1 MWFAS
6 DLVQG
11 EHNGKVQRSGALQ
24 RASCPWGAEGISG
37 SFRRFSV
44 QFWAVHSPE
53 VPFVLGRHAG
63 FAVVMKKENSYQIE
77 AKAVFNAA
85 ISALSRGSKW
95 LRALQLAKVM
105 PGQGI
110 EPGIVTSNALC
121 SACGRQSAW
130 IKATSLLQ
138 EALRLNLKLGAV
150 FLGTS
155 AAFLER
161 GKQWTLCL
169 NLLLS
174 FCTRDVALEPITCN
188 SAFSSCEKSGQWPAA
203 LSLMTST
210 CHIRILLDVISWSA
224 AISACEKA
232 EQWLQ
237 ALSLFRIVQA
247 CSSPNSFTH
256 SAILSSCEKAS
267 RWQQAS
273 QLLHVQKFSL
283 GRFETLHC
291 NSVLSS
297 CRTCSSW
304 RVALVFLQDLSNL
317 SGLRVNSI
325 SFNSVLRSLLADEGL
340 NRWQDG
346 QLLMQRLLARGMQV
360 TIITGNTLM
369 SLYDKARQWSHAQDL
384 LAHKLSL
391 YGLLVDIMT
400 YNGALSAFEK
410 GSQWPRAQWQL
421 TCMLK
426 YGPQPQIVTLG
437 GSIAALG
444 AAQLWEHSLLRFGS
458 MGEFRLKANSVAFGA
473 VLNACDRGQ
482 SWKAALA
489 LVLAASRDR
498 AELGAVE
505 FNSAITACSSSH
517 VTDHALACAREM
529 LLRRVMPDQVTCN
542 ALLALYG
549 RAGMWNEAICLLR
562 KTPVPG
568 LTSPPLAP
576 DVLSYSAAL
585 AACAKGCR
593 PYEAEGLLTTAKS
606 SRIALDLQAISNAVS
621 SFRQASLW
629 QQALGLALAMDSM
642 DAVLLELASGAAEVG
657 GCPTSAVELLH
668 AAASTAHLGIR
679 DARC

>member
-458 MGEFRLKANSVAFGA
+458 MGEFR
-473 VLNACDRGQ
+473 
-482 SWKAALA
+482 
-489 LVLAASRDR
+489 
-498 AELGAVE
+498 E
-505 FNSAITACSSSH
+505 
-517 VTDHALACAREM
+517 
-529 LLRRVMPDQVTCN
+529 
-542 ALLALYG
+542 G
-549 RAGMWNEAICLLR
+549 RAGKLHWPWYSLR
-562 KTPVPG
+562 
-568 LTSPPLAP
+568 
-576 DVLSYSAAL
+576 
-585 AACAKGCR
+585 
-593 PYEAEGLLTTAKS
+593 
-606 SRIALDLQAISNAVS
+606 AVIG
-621 SFRQASLW
+621 QN
-629 QQALGLALAMDSM
+629 
-642 DAVLLELASGAAEVG
+642 
-657 GCPTSAVELLH
+657 
-668 AAASTAHLGIR
+668 
-679 DARC
+679 

>member
-1 MWFAS
+1 MRFILARRACFT
-6 DLVQG
+6 G
-11 EHNGKVQRSGALQ
+11 EEES
-24 RASCPWGAEGISG
+24 
-37 SFRRFSV
+37 
-44 QFWAVHSPE
+44 
-53 VPFVLGRHAG
+53 
-63 FAVVMKKENSYQIE
+63 E
-77 AKAVFNAA
+77 AKAIFNAA
-85 ISALSRGSKW
+85 ISAFGRGSKW
-95 LRALQLAKVM
+95 LRALQLARQM

-110 EPGIVTSNALC
+110 EPGIVTTNALC

-130 IKATSLLQ
+130 TKATGLLQ
-138 EALRLNLKLGAV
+138 EALGVNLELGAV

-174 FCTRDVALEPITCN
+174 FCRRDVALEAVTCN

-203 LSLMTST
+203 LSLMTSA
-210 CHIRILLDVISWSA
+210 CHSWISLDIVSWSA

-232 EQWLQ
+232 GQWLQ
-237 ALSLFRIVQA
+237 ALSLFRMVQA
-247 CSSPNSFTH
+247 SLSPNSFTH

-283 GRFETLHC
+283 RRFETLHC

-297 CRTCSSW
+297 CRTSGSW

-317 SGLRVNSI
+317 SGLRANSI
-325 SFNSVLRSLLADEGL
+325 SFNSVLRSLLSDEGL

-346 QLLMQRLLARGMQV
+346 QLLLQRLLADGMQV
-360 TIITGNTLM
+360 SVITGNTLM
-369 SLYDKARQWSHAQDL
+369 SLYDKAKKWSHAQDL
-384 LAHKLSL
+384 LAHQLSF
-391 YGLLVDIMT
+391 YGLPVDIMAC
-400 YNGALSAFEK
+400 NGALSAFEK
-410 GSQWPRAQWQL
+410 GSQWTRAQRQL

-426 YGPQPQIVTLG
+426 CGPQPEIVTLG

-458 MGEFRLKANSVAFGA
+458 MGEFRLKANSVTFGA

-489 LVLAASRDR
+489 LVLAARRDT

-505 FNSAITACSSSH
+505 LNSAITACSSSH

-529 LLRRVMPDQVTCN
+529 LVRRVMPDRVTCN

-549 RAGMWNEAICLLR
+549 RAGMWNEAICLLQQ
-562 KTPVPG
+562 TTLVPG
-568 LTSPPLAP
+568 LTLPPLAP

-679 DARC
+679 DASSSC